1 MNTGGRLYCYAV
13 NILTGQLC
21 LLIAFTDIIYS
32 KMMVN
37 NRINI
42 LMRSHPLSVS
52 IAILIIAVVGAF
64 VQTEGASWDVTS
76 HLLRRPETFFTP
88 SHTLLYTGV
97 GLLIIAAA
105 ISANLLLKNKEIR
118 NKSFSTALK
127 LLIIGSTFSV
137 VAGPS
142 DYLWHQIYGVDGL
155 LSPTHLTLVT
165 GMLINSIAVVLGF
178 ARIVVHLPTARER
191 RLIKASMIPAFA
203 VMWIMMI
210 WYVYMFALPL
220 SNGVHFNFNLNPVHE
235 SIIAIIT
242 LPIIGSIVFMTASR
256 TIGRFGAASA
266 VTALLLGMNSFAN
279 IIPSN
284 QLTPLLPWYLM
295 LIIPAV
301 FADFI
306 LNKSIIIRRS
316 KLIKTERSV
325 IISGAI
331 IGSMFYMLGYPML
344 PMTFA
349 EPLGYTFQSMNDI
362 FVNFVR
368 TLPLVLVFTA
378 VPGAAMGIVGAIIS
392 TKKIKVP
399 QANIPSDTLSE
410 TKNKRL

>member
-1 MNTGGRLYCYAV
+1 
-13 NILTGQLC
+13 
-21 LLIAFTDIIYS
+21 
-32 KMMVN
+32 MVK

-42 LMRSHPLSVS
+42 LMRSHPISVS
-52 IAILIIAVVGAF
+52 IVVLIIATAGAF

-88 SHTLLYTGV
+88 SHTMLYIGV
-97 GLLIIAAA
+97 GLLIIIAV

-118 NKSFSTALK
+118 TKSFSTALK
-127 LLIIGSTFSV
+127 LLIIGSALSI

-165 GMLINSIAVVLGF
+165 GMLINSIAVVLGLV
-178 ARIVVHLPTARER
+178 RIVVHLSTARER

-203 VMWIMMI
+203 VMWLMLI

-235 SIIAIIT
+235 SIIAIIA
-242 LPIIGSIVFMTASR
+242 LPIIGSIVFITASR

-279 IIPSN
+279 ILPSK
-284 QLTPLLPWYLM
+284 QLTPFLLWYLM

-301 FADFI
+301 LADFI

-316 KLIKTERSV
+316 KLLKTKRSV

-344 PMTFA
+344 PITFA
-349 EPLGYTFQSMNDI
+349 EPLSYTFHSMNDI
-362 FVNFVR
+362 LVNFVR
-368 TLPLVLVFTA
+368 TLPLVFVFTA
-378 VPGAAMGIVGAIIS
+378 VPGVAMGITGAIIS

-399 QANIPSDTLSE
+399 QANIPTNISSKVASDEL
-410 TKNKRL
+410 

>member
-1 MNTGGRLYCYAV
+1 
-13 NILTGQLC
+13 
-21 LLIAFTDIIYS
+21 
-32 KMMVN
+32 MMLN
-37 NRINI
+37 NRINS
-42 LMRSHPLSVS
+42 LMRSHPISVS
-52 IAILIIAVVGAF
+52 MAILIIATVGAF

-76 HLLRRPETFFTP
+76 HMLRRPETFFTP
-88 SHTLLYTGV
+88 SHIMLYTGV

-118 NKSFSTALK
+118 NKSFSTAFK
-127 LLIIGSTFSV
+127 LLIIGSAVSI

-142 DYLWHQIYGVDGL
+142 DYLWHQVFGVDGL
-155 LSPTHLTLVT
+155 LSPTHLILVT
-165 GMLINSIAVVLGF
+165 GMLINSIAIVIGL
-178 ARIVVHLPTARER
+178 ARIIVHLPTVRER
-191 RLIKASMIPAFA
+191 RVIKSSMIPAFA
-203 VMWIMMI
+203 VMWLMMI

-220 SNGVHFNFNLNPVHE
+220 SNGVHFNFNLNPVYE
-235 SIIAIIT
+235 STIAIIA
-242 LPIIGSIVFMTASR
+242 LPIIGSMVFITASR

-284 QLTPLLPWYLM
+284 QLMPLLPWYLM

-301 FADFI
+301 VSDLI
-306 LNKSIIIRRS
+306 LNESIIITRS
-316 KLIKTERSV
+316 KLVKTERSV

-331 IGSMFYMLGYPML
+331 IGSMFYILGYPML

-349 EPLGYTFQSMNDI
+349 EPLSYTFHSMNDI
-362 FVNFVR
+362 LVNFVR

-378 VPGAAMGIVGAIIS
+378 IPGVAMGITGAVIS

-399 QANIPSDTLSE
+399 QANISSNTLSE
-410 TKNKRL
+410 VASNEL

>member
-1 MNTGGRLYCYAV
+1 MRYARQ
-13 NILTGQLC
+13 LTGQLC
-21 LLIAFTDIIYS
+21 LLIAFTDITYS
-32 KMMVN
+32 NMTVK

-42 LMRSHPLSVS
+42 LMRSHPISVS
-52 IAILIIAVVGAF
+52 IVVLIIATVGAF

-76 HLLRRPETFFTP
+76 HLLRRPETFLTP
-88 SHTLLYTGV
+88 SHAMLYSGV
-97 GLLIIAAA
+97 GLLLITAA

-118 NKSFSTALK
+118 TRSFGTALK
-127 LLIIGSTFSV
+127 LLIIGSTLSI

-165 GMLINSIAVVLGF
+165 GMLINSIAVVLGL

-203 VMWIMMI
+203 VMWLMLI

-235 SIIAIIT
+235 SIIAIIA
-242 LPIIGSIVFMTASR
+242 LPIIDSIVFITASR
-256 TIGRFGAASA
+256 TVGRFGAASA

-279 IIPSN
+279 IIPSK
-284 QLTPLLPWYLM
+284 QLTPFLLWYLM

-301 FADFI
+301 LADFI
-306 LNKSIIIRRS
+306 LNRRS
-316 KLIKTERSV
+316 KLLITKRSV

-344 PMTFA
+344 PITFA
-349 EPLGYTFQSMNDI
+349 EPLSYTFHSMNDI
-362 FVNFVR
+362 LVNFVI
-368 TLPLVLVFTA
+368 TLPLVLVFTT
-378 VPGAAMGIVGAIIS
+378 VPGVAMGITGAIIS

-399 QANIPSDTLSE
+399 QANIPTNISSKVASE
-410 TKNKRL
+410 

>member
-1 MNTGGRLYCYAV
+1 
-13 NILTGQLC
+13 
-21 LLIAFTDIIYS
+21 
-32 KMMVN
+32 MMLN
-37 NRINI
+37 NRINS
-42 LMRSHPLSVS
+42 LMRSHPISVS
-52 IAILIIAVVGAF
+52 IAVLIIATVGAF

-88 SHTLLYTGV
+88 SHTMLYTGV

-118 NKSFSTALK
+118 TKSFSTALK
-127 LLIIGSTFSV
+127 LLIIGSAVSI

-142 DYLWHQIYGVDGL
+142 DYLWHQVFGVDGL

-165 GMLINSIAVVLGF
+165 GMLINSIAIVLGL
-178 ARIVVHLPTARER
+178 ARIIVHLPTAIER

-203 VMWIMMI
+203 VMWLMMI

-235 SIIAIIT
+235 SIIAIIA
-242 LPIIGSIVFMTASR
+242 LPLIGSMVFITASR

-266 VTALLLGMNSFAN
+266 VTAILLAMNSFAN

-301 FADFI
+301 LADLI

-316 KLIKTERSV
+316 KLVKTERSA

-331 IGSMFYMLGYPML
+331 IGSMFYILGYPLL
-344 PMTFA
+344 PITFA
-349 EPLGYTFQSMNDI
+349 EPLSYTFHSMNDI
-362 FVNFVR
+362 LVNFVR
-368 TLPLVLVFTA
+368 TLPLVLLFTA
-378 VPGAAMGIVGAIIS
+378 VPGVAMGITGAIIS
-392 TKKIKVP
+392 IKKIKVP
-399 QANIPSDTLSE
+399 QANIPSNISSKMASNEL
-410 TKNKRL
+410 